1 MTHLSDCEFRACQ
14 ILLAF
19 ARMGANFDHMCKQ
32 MRREGIPEQTWRCLY
47 EACGMKVLLSN
58 EGDDAE
64 RYVYAPD
71 NLVPFA
77 PRRVARCAWPERRSG
92 GSAA

>member
-19 ARMGANFDHMCKQ
+19 ARMGANFDHLCKQ
-32 MRREGIPEQTWRCLY
+32 MRREGIPEQSWRSLY
-47 EACGMKVLLSN
+47 EGCGIKVLLSG
-58 EGDDAE
+58 EE
-64 RYVYAPD
+64 RFVYAPD
-71 NLVPFA
+71 NLLPFA
-77 PRRVARCAWPERRSG
+77 PRRVARCVWPERRSG